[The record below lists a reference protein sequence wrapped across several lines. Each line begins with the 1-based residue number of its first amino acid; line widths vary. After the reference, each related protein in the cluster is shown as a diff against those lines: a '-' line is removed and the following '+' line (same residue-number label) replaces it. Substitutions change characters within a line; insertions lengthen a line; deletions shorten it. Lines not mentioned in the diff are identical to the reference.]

1 MKGLRLVLFAVVL
14 LFGGSVVAQDA
25 LPAREALDEG
35 WNVIEPGGD
44 TICARGLPYAFY
56 AREGSSDNLL
66 IEFEGGGAC
75 WTGVTCGAVPTFTEA
90 VGIQTAEDLEA
101 FSMGIHE
108 FENPENPF
116 ADYDMVYLPYCTGDV
131 HMGNSVA
138 NYSVGGIDY
147 EIHHNGYTNAS
158 TALAWAYEN
167 FDAPESVFVTGC
179 SAGALGSSFHAPNI
193 MAQYDDVRVTQFGD
207 SGGGYRGDLSSQFSR
222 WGTADVLPD
231 LPEFDGLTAADLSFN
246 LFYLAAG
253 ARFPDHLLS
262 QFNTAHDEAQQFFVS
277 LSVNALPYEEA
288 LAANIGELETN
299 LDNFRSFTAGGTQ
312 HCVLPF
318 DEFYTYQVD
327 GVRVRDWV
335 ADLAAGEPI
344 ENIACTGCET
354 AELAPAAEATE
365 AADYGR

>member
-1 MKGLRLVLFAVVL
+1 MNGLRWVLLAGVC
-14 LFGGSVVAQDA
+14 LFGGSVAAQDA
-25 LPAREALDEG
+25 LPAREALEEG

-44 TICARGLPYAFY
+44 TICARGTSYAFY
-56 AREGSSDNLL
+56 VREGSSDNLL

-75 WTGVTCGAVPTFTEA
+75 WTGVTCGAMPTFNEA
-90 VGIQTAEDLEA
+90 VNIENAQDLA
-101 FSMGIHE
+101 QFSTGIHD
-108 FENPENPF
+108 FDNPENPF
-116 ADYDMVYLPYCTGDV
+116 ADYDVVYIPYCTGDV
-131 HMGNSVA
+131 HMGSSVV

-147 EIHHNGYTNAS
+147 AIRHNGYTNAS
-158 TALAWAYEN
+158 TALSWAYEN

-193 MAQYDDVRVTQFGD
+193 MAQYDGVRLAQFGD
-207 SGGGYRGDLSSQFSR
+207 SAGGYRGDLSNQFSR

-231 LPEFDGLTAADLSFN
+231 LPEFEGLTASDLSFN

-253 ARFPDHLLS
+253 ARFPDYMFA
-262 QFNTAHDEAQQFFVS
+262 QFNTAHDEAQRFFVS

-288 LAANIGELETN
+288 LAANMSELEAN

-312 HCVLPF
+312 HCVLPV

-335 ADLAAGEPI
+335 ADLAAGEPVD
-344 ENIACTGCET
+344 NIACADCET
-354 AELAPAAEATE
+354 AELAAAAE